1 MSPYQITKRPSPS
14 FAKGHHKHLFLNQN
28 NQVALSKWWHVCDF
42 ESTRLRIRVL
52 FALLSE
58 SDPESMNK
66 LLKTQSIVMIWL
78 RKFGWLNTI
87 EVKSHF
93 MFFFLNSKGFLSRT
107 DEDKRWNFW
116 CVFIN
121 KSKMTLFAQHFSCKT
136 QVKVQKGKR
145 MGFLHCCVG
154 DCFWDLWKRKSE
166 LTRIKTHLS
175 EYWKRLYCPFLMS
188 HNSVLSYQFL
198 ELLWIIYQKLSIN
211 KKTKQVSLHFCVFFF
226 FITSSLVL
234 QKEKG
239 SFVFAFV
246 FV

>member
-1 MSPYQITKRPSPS
+1 
-14 FAKGHHKHLFLNQN
+14 
-28 NQVALSKWWHVCDF
+28 
-42 ESTRLRIRVL
+42 
-52 FALLSE
+52 
-58 SDPESMNK
+58 MNK

-211 KKTKQVSLHFCVFFF
+211 KKTKTSQLTLLCFFLFHNKFACFAKGKRLFCVCFCFC
-226 FITSSLVL
+226 L
-234 QKEKG
+234 KG
-239 SFVFAFV
+239 LRAFSTTKTH
-246 FV
+246 FDKKGDN